1 MSRADTQSPLQAAV
15 TGSRLPPLRGSECH
29 QSGQRAAFQSFCPL
43 PPESLAYF
51 QNDFFPP
58 DLSHFP
64 FRIPLIYHPRS
75 FFPEASL
82 DPFDWKRTPLPSY
95 GGRRDFPHG
104 AVVGVSRGGR
114 DEGLQPGSTTE
125 ICFLTVP
132 GWKSKIKVL
141 AGSVSPEASLS
152 DAQTSL
158 CVLTGPS
165 LREHTS
171 WNLFLLLGGQQ
182 SEGIRPTRDLV

>member
-1 MSRADTQSPLQAAV
+1 MSHADTQSPLQAAV

-82 DPFDWKRTPLPSY
+82 DPFHLKRTPLPSY
-95 GGRRDFPHG
+95 GGCRDFPHG
-104 AVVGVSRGGR
+104 AAVGVCQGGR
-114 DEGLQPGSTTE
+114 DEGSQPGWLQLQRSVFSQ
-125 ICFLTVP
+125 CR
-132 GWKSKIKVL
+132 
-141 AGSVSPEASLS
+141 AGSPRSRFWQVRFLQRPLSLTRRRLFVSSRGLLS
-152 DAQTSL
+152 VNTPPGVS
-158 CVLTGPS
+158 S
-165 LREHTS
+165 S
-171 WNLFLLLGGQQ
+171 
-182 SEGIRPTRDLV
+182 S